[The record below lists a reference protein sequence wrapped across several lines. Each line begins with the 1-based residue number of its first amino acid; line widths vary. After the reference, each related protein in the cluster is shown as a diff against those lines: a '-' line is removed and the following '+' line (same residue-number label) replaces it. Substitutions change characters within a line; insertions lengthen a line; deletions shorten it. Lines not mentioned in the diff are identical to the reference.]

1 LGIILATKIA
11 VRTGVADAPQG
22 ATGIHMLGTGAAAG
36 IGFTVAL
43 FITELA
49 LDNPVDQT
57 NAKLAILLAS
67 VVAVIAALAI
77 LMRQKTAD
85 A

>member
-1 LGIILATKIA
+1 
-11 VRTGVADAPQG
+11 
-22 ATGIHMLGTGAAAG
+22 
-36 IGFTVAL
+36 L

-77 LMRQKTAD
+77 LLTRKTAD